1 MNFLKATGH
10 SVRFASKRGLIN
22 NFKSANINQ
31 KAVRFYSA
39 THAQQQAQKESSNI
53 PWAIGSFVV
62 FGPILF
68 KLTSPPPPKKKAVDD
83 HAPSHAAST
92 PAVAAVADE
101 EEEKEEE
108 VTAAPV
114 KKAQKPYV
122 LVGAGTASFAA
133 AQAIK
138 EKDPEANVIII
149 GEEEYAP
156 YMRPPLSKEL
166 WFSEDPEVGK
176 TLVFKDWSGTERN
189 TIYKD
194 VSEYELIK
202 DASGSDIETNKIKL
216 LLNKSVSKLNVED
229 HTVTLN
235 DGSVIYYN
243 KVLLATG
250 GQPKQLPATASD
262 NKNVTTFRNIRDF
275 QKLDKIAKDG
285 AHIAV
290 VGGGFLGSELAVA
303 LAHRSGKE
311 NLKVTQIFPEDGNMA
326 NVFPGYLTKWTT
338 SRVRKLGVDVKD
350 NSTVKAVS
358 TNEESG
364 KTSIELKD
372 GSSVTVDHVIVAIGI
387 EPRIDLAREAGLEID
402 EKRSGVVVNAELE
415 ARSDVYAAGDM
426 VSFHDVQLGRRR
438 IEHHDHAVLSG
449 RHAGENMVGSNR
461 AYNHQ
466 SMFWSD
472 LGPEIGYEAVGL
484 IDSQLSTVSVWAKAT
499 AQDTPAAA
507 AASEADSPRSAPT
520 ETATGGVAEAVK
532 ATESNPFKDEKFGK
546 GLVFYVRDQKV
557 VGLVLFNVF
566 GKVQE
571 ARDVINGGYTSDK
584 IDGLVKQF
592 DIYSKD
598 H

>member
-1 MNFLKATGH
+1 MNILKTTTHSARFLQ
-10 SVRFASKRGLIN
+10 KRGISAL
-22 NFKSANINQ
+22 KSRVVAN
-31 KAVRFYSA
+31 KPATRLYS
-39 THAQQQAQKESSNI
+39 TSQAPKEGSNV
-53 PWAIGSFVV
+53 PWAIGSLLV

-68 KLTSPPPPKKKAVDD
+68 KLTSPPPSKKKA
-83 HAPSHAAST
+83 
-92 PAVAAVADE
+92 AVEHVQPVE
-101 EEEKEEE
+101 QQKKEEPVE
-108 VTAAPV
+108 VAVPVV
-114 KKAQKPYV
+114 KKVQKPYV

-138 EKDPEANVIII
+138 EKDPQANVIII
-149 GEEEYAP
+149 GEESYSP

-166 WFSEDPEVGK
+166 WFSEDPNVAE
-176 TLVFKDWSGTERN
+176 TLVFKDWSGSERN
-189 TIYKD
+189 TVYQDISK
-194 VSEYELIK
+194 YEIIK
-202 DASGSDIETNKIKL
+202 DASGSDIETDKIKL

-229 HTVTLN
+229 HTVTLD
-235 DGSVIYYN
+235 DGSVLYYN

-250 GQPKQLPATASD
+250 GTPKKLPSQTEDS
-262 NKNVTTFRNIRDF
+262 NVTTFRNIQDF

-311 NLKVTQIFPEDGNMA
+311 NLKVTQIFPEEGNMA

-338 SRVRKLGVDVKD
+338 SRVRKVGVDVKD
-350 NSTVKAVS
+350 KSTVKSVS
-358 TNEESG
+358 TDKETG
-364 KTSIELKD
+364 KAVIHLGNDETLS
-372 GSSVTVDHVIVAIGI
+372 VDHVIVAIGI
-387 EPRIDLAREAGLEID
+387 EPRIDLAKEAGLEID

-415 ARSDVYAAGDM
+415 ARTDVYAAGDM

-449 RHAGENMVGSNR
+449 RHAGENMVGASR

-499 AQDTPAAA
+499 ANDTPAAA
-507 AASEADSPRSAPT
+507 AASEADSPRA
-520 ETATGGVAEAVK
+520 ALGGEEAVK
-532 ATESNPFKDEKFGK
+532 APSVTEAVKAKNPFQDEKFGK
-546 GLVFYVRDQKV
+546 GLVFYVRDQKI

-571 ARDVINGGYTSDK
+571 ARDIINGGYTSDK
-584 IDGLVKQF
+584 IDGLLKKF
-592 DIYSKD
+592 ELYSKD

>member
-1 MNFLKATGH
+1 MNILKTTTHSARFLQ
-10 SVRFASKRGLIN
+10 KRGISAL
-22 NFKSANINQ
+22 KSRVVSNRPA
-31 KAVRFYSA
+31 ARLYSTSQHEA
-39 THAQQQAQKESSNI
+39 PKEGSNV
-53 PWAIGSFVV
+53 PWVIGSLLV

-68 KLTSPPPPKKKAVDD
+68 KLTSPPPSKKKATVEQ
-83 HAPSHAAST
+83 HVEHIQP
-92 PAVAAVADE
+92 VE
-101 EEEKEEE
+101 QEKKEEPVE
-108 VTAAPV
+108 VAVPVV
-114 KKAQKPYV
+114 KKVQKPYV

-138 EKDPEANVIII
+138 EKDPQANVIII
-149 GEEEYAP
+149 GEESYSP

-166 WFSEDPEVGK
+166 WFSEDPKVAE
-176 TLVFKDWSGTERN
+176 TLVFKDWSGSERN
-189 TIYKD
+189 TVYQDISK
-194 VSEYELIK
+194 YEVIE
-202 DASGSDIETNKIKL
+202 DASGSDLETEKIKL

-229 HTVTLN
+229 HTVTLD

-250 GQPKQLPATASD
+250 GAPKKLPSQTEDS
-262 NKNVTTFRNIRDF
+262 NVTTFRNIRDF

-311 NLKVTQIFPEDGNMA
+311 NLKVTQIFPEEGNMA

-338 SRVRKLGVDVKD
+338 SRVRKVGVDVKD
-350 NSTVKAVS
+350 KSTVKSVS
-358 TNEESG
+358 TDKETG
-364 KTSIELKD
+364 KAVIHLGNDETLS
-372 GSSVTVDHVIVAIGI
+372 VDHVIVAIGI
-387 EPRIDLAREAGLEID
+387 EPRIDLAKEAGLEID

-415 ARSDVYAAGDM
+415 ARTDVYAAGDM

-449 RHAGENMVGSNR
+449 RHAGENMAGASR

-499 AQDTPAAA
+499 ANDTPAAA
-507 AASEADSPRSAPT
+507 AASEADSPRVALGGEEAVPAPSVT
-520 ETATGGVAEAVK
+520 EAVK
-532 ATESNPFKDEKFGK
+532 AKNPFQDEKFGK
-546 GLVFYVRDQKV
+546 GLVFYVRDQKI

-571 ARDVINGGYTSDK
+571 ARDIINGGYSSDK
-584 IDGLVKQF
+584 IDGLLKNNLF
-592 DIYSKD
+592 ELYSKD

>member
-1 MNFLKATGH
+1 MNFLKATAGH
-10 SVRFASKRGLIN
+10 SIRFTSRRGLVN
-22 NFKSANINQ
+22 TQ
-31 KAVRFYSA
+31 KATRFYSTPVVSHGSA
-39 THAQQQAQKESSNI
+39 KAESSNV
-53 PWAIGSFVV
+53 PWAIGSFLV

-68 KLTSPPPPKKKAVDD
+68 KLTSPPPPKKKDGD
-83 HAPSHAAST
+83 RTPSHVHTIQPTSNTTTAAT
-92 PAVAAVADE
+92 VEKEQAG
-101 EEEKEEE
+101 EEKE
-108 VTAAPV
+108 VAAPV
-114 KKAQKPYV
+114 KKVQKPYV

-138 EKDPEANVIII
+138 EKNPEANVIII
-149 GEEEYAP
+149 GDEGYAP

-176 TLVFKDWSGTERN
+176 KLVFKDWSGTERN

-194 VSEYELIK
+194 VSEYELIE

-229 HTVTLN
+229 HTVTLD

-250 GQPKQLPATASD
+250 GQPKKLPTQTEESD
-262 NKNVTTFRNIRDF
+262 HVTTFRDIRDF

-338 SRVRKLGVDVKD
+338 SRVRKLGVNVKE
-350 NSTVKAVS
+350 NSTVKFVS
-358 TNEESG
+358 TDKETG
-364 KTSIELKD
+364 KITIGLMD
-372 GSSVTVDHVIVAIGI
+372 GASVTVDHVLVAIGI

-449 RHAGENMVGSNR
+449 RHAGENMVGYNR

-507 AASEADSPRSAPT
+507 AASEADSPRATPT
-520 ETATGGVAEAVK
+520 ETATGSVTEAVK
-532 ATESNPFKDEKFGK
+532 ASNMTSIQNEKFGK

-571 ARDVINGGYTSDK
+571 ARNVINGGYTSDK